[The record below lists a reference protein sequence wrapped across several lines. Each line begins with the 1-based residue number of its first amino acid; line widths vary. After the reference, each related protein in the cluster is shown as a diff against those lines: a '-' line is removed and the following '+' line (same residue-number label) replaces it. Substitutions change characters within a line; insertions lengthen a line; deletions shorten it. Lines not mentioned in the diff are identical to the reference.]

1 MNEVLKT
8 IKERRS
14 IRKFKDV
21 MPGKDMI
28 DQVIEAGLFAP
39 SGKNLQDTKIICV
52 TNKSLR
58 DKISKDNCAIGGY
71 DPNSDPFYGA
81 PVILIVIGDRN
92 NKNVKY
98 DGALVLQNMM
108 LAAHSLGLG
117 SIWINRAYQEFE
129 MDEYK
134 QLLKDYDIEGEYE
147 GVGHLALGYVDGD
160 YPQVLERKP
169 GRVYYID

>member
-14 IRKFKDV
+14 IRNFKKE
-21 MPGKDMI
+21 MPGMDMI
-28 DQVIEAGLFAP
+28 NQVIEAGLYAP
-39 SGKNLQDTKIICV
+39 SGKNLQSCKILCI
-52 TNKSLR
+52 TNKQLIEQ
-58 DKISKDNCAIGGY
+58 ISKDNCAIGGY

-81 PVILIVIGDRN
+81 PVILIVIGDKN
-92 NKNVKY
+92 NPNVKY
-98 DGALVLQNMM
+98 DGALILQNMM

-117 SIWINRAYQEFE
+117 SIWINRARQEFE
-129 MDEYK
+129 MDYYK
-134 QLLKDYDIEGEYE
+134 QILKDLNIEGEYE

-160 YPQVLERKP
+160 YPDILPRKQ